1 MDGGAGLASRPR
13 FARVPAGFAAT
24 ACALHG
30 PQPSR
35 QGNTTRA
42 LAERLRSEPRRAA
55 GLDLNGE
62 PVRLGE
68 RDCDDYLVGYVD
80 EAGLAW
86 ESLRERLVAT
96 AAGKLVDALTLQC
109 SERQRGEL
117 IEAAISELPDELLE
131 EAMREAALT
140 LTLWELGGD

>member
-1 MDGGAGLASRPR
+1 
-13 FARVPAGFAAT
+13 
-24 ACALHG
+24 
-30 PQPSR
+30 
-35 QGNTTRA
+35 
-42 LAERLRSEPRRAA
+42 
-55 GLDLNGE
+55 
-62 PVRLGE
+62 VRLGE
-68 RDCDDYLVGYVD
+68 RDSDDYLVGYVD